1 MHAGLTKLLENDQ
14 LIVWEL
20 VLEPGERTGEHRH
33 HMDYLIH
40 VIEGATLRA
49 TDANDNVSDVPLQ
62 DGDTF
67 HFRVEGDLA
76 RAGELATTAVHDAEN
91 LGPGRYREIM
101 VEMKRG

>member
-1 MHAGLTKLLENDQ
+1 MHNGLTKLLENDQ

-20 VLEPGERTGEHRH
+20 TLAPGESTGEHRH
-33 HMDYLIH
+33 ELDYLVH

-49 TDANDNVSDVPLQ
+49 TDSANNVTDVPLQ

-67 HFRVEGDLA
+67 HFKVDGDRA
-76 RAGELATTAVHDAEN
+76 FAGELATTAVHDAEN

-101 VEMKRG
+101 VELK